1 MKALVLSSAK
11 LREASLVERFNYYS
25 KLLRNRLPIE
35 FVHLKKGIAKN
46 HIPKGWRTIAL
57 DENGRQ
63 LSSVEF
69 SREIANWMNQ
79 GLSGTAFLVGAAD
92 GLSEQEKSLADDTI
106 SLSRMTLPHQLCFVL
121 LAEQLYRAT
130 SILRGESY
138 HRE

>member
-1 MKALVLSSAK
+1 
-11 LREASLVERFNYYS
+11 
-25 KLLRNRLPIE
+25 
-35 FVHLKKGIAKN
+35 
-46 HIPKGWRTIAL
+46 
-57 DENGRQ
+57 
-63 LSSVEF
+63 
-69 SREIANWMNQ
+69 
-79 GLSGTAFLVGAAD
+79 VGAAD